1 MPGLQVPPLPDVL
14 SRLHP
19 DHRRA
24 LDWFIAV
31 AGTEQS
37 WTPQLPGGIQLVS
50 TPKGIYKP
58 KGLDYALSVRQTLG
72 GVYPDRD
79 PVFRPDGTWTYLYH
93 QEGDS
98 LEELESLFT
107 NRGLIACSRDVV
119 PVGVMRQTRRKP
131 DVRYQVLGCAVVAG
145 WKDGY
150 FHLEGFSP
158 EGVCIPVQLDGPR
171 GDELADLAQK
181 ISVGGFFD
189 PSGVTDARDR
199 VLRSLAQRRGQPEF
213 RRQLLRIYGC
223 RCAISGCTVGAA
235 LEAAHVTPYM
245 GAETNTPQNGILLR
259 CDIHTLWDLGL
270 IGIEEATGRIVINR
284 ALEGTEY
291 ERFAGA
297 KAMLPA
303 SPTSRPSAP
312 ALKTHREN
320 SGLAPPQ

>member
-19 DHRRA
+19 AHRRA

-131 DVRYQVLGCAVVAG
+131 GRTLPSSWLRCCCR
-145 WKDGY
+145 
-150 FHLEGFSP
+150 LEGRLLP
-158 EGVCIPVQLDGPR
+158 PR
-171 GDELADLAQK
+171 RILARG
-181 ISVGGFFD
+181 SVH
-189 PSGVTDARDR
+189 SGTA
-199 VLRSLAQRRGQPEF
+199 
-213 RRQLLRIYGC
+213 
-223 RCAISGCTVGAA
+223 
-235 LEAAHVTPYM
+235 
-245 GAETNTPQNGILLR
+245 
-259 CDIHTLWDLGL
+259 
-270 IGIEEATGRIVINR
+270 
-284 ALEGTEY
+284 
-291 ERFAGA
+291 
-297 KAMLPA
+297 
-303 SPTSRPSAP
+303 
-312 ALKTHREN
+312 
-320 SGLAPPQ
+320 